1 MDAAGFGYFLSLCE
15 ETFFLSTIPGA
26 VMTRRRPSFFGFIST
41 HTSTVTVLLSMRPD
55 DLKEAAAGKKV
66 TGV

>member
-1 MDAAGFGYFLSLCE
+1 
-15 ETFFLSTIPGA
+15 
-26 VMTRRRPSFFGFIST
+26 MTRRRPSFFGFIST
-41 HTSTVTVLLSMRPD
+41 HTSTVTVLLSTRPD